1 MLTLFKQL
9 AAKFGKHPETKKQVA
24 KSYQRPVS
32 ISEKL
37 PWMEYDTESQCFLLD
52 DGRSVAAVFE
62 LSDVASEARPDQ
74 YLEQLQ
80 IGLQGVFQD
89 VFPMYFD
96 SESPW
101 IVQFFVQDELS
112 LKNFMQQCQDYVKP
126 LAKNTEFSDHYL
138 ELVQAHTELL
148 TRPQGLFVDNKVSGI
163 VFRGKRRRVRMVI
176 YRRLHGHS
184 KLRRG
189 RSAIQDL
196 NTVAQTLIAKLEGC
210 GVRVARYSGR
220 EFYNWL
226 LPWFNPNPKM
236 FQKKYQNKNQLQNN
250 LCPQCL
256 QPTPPLPLAG
266 EGWGEGAAESA
277 ADLLLERCPYPGDG
291 QMPFGYDF
299 SEKLFYSVPESDH
312 AKGVWYFDNK
322 PHKYV
327 NILGITSLPKIGH
340 ISAERSFG
348 NYWFSLVDKMPAGSV
363 LQITVVIQS
372 QEAVKNHIFAIE
384 NSTKRASS
392 TEAEMTRED
401 CAVAKRAIE
410 SGNYFFP
417 SVMGVYLRGDT
428 LDDLYDKETEIE
440 TLLASNGFQ
449 LLNGDYELTP
459 VDSYLRYLP
468 MCYSY
473 EFDKARLLRS
483 RYLSGVQLSKLLP
496 LYGRERGTEHPAI
509 TLYNRGGEPLTL
521 DPFNPADK
529 DFNSHLLLLGT
540 TGAGKSALCVYLMMQ
555 LMAFYRPRLVIIDA
569 GNSFGLLSE
578 YFKTQGL
585 TVNRV
590 EISFNKPTSLNPF
603 AESKKMLIQLRA
615 NEAQQQLSVTLEDEE
630 NALDKEIETRIEFAT
645 QTEMAADEENRDY
658 MGEIALAAQLMIT
671 GGEKREEEAITRQ
684 DRYWILKAV
693 VEAAKIADHQG
704 RDQMIATDVINA
716 FHYLAEQLEQENKLS
731 DRDIIIRLKKM
742 AENMS
747 LFCQDNLSSQYFNVP
762 GKPWP
767 EADITILEMGLFKD
781 AGYEAQRALAFMGAM
796 NKTISLAEQ
805 HQYEERFTVFFADEC
820 HVVTSNPLTAVSVTK
835 CSKMSRKIGLW
846 LWFATQNVQD
856 FPNDARKML
865 SMMEF
870 WICLGMSEA
879 ELDEVERFKA
889 LTDEEKTLFRSVR
902 KEAKKYVEGV
912 ILCNKFKGLFRNIP
926 PRLSLALAMT
936 EQTEKAERQ
945 KIMQQYHCSEV
956 EAAMCIADQMI
967 QIKNN

>member
-1 MLTLFKQL
+1 LRVKSFLLFLLPL
-9 AAKFGKHPETKKQVA
+9 AA
-24 KSYQRPVS
+24 
-32 ISEKL
+32 
-37 PWMEYDTESQCFLLD
+37 DTEF
-52 DGRSVAAVFE
+52 
-62 LSDVASEARPDQ
+62 
-74 YLEQLQ
+74 
-80 IGLQGVFQD
+80 
-89 VFPMYFD
+89 
-96 SESPW
+96 
-101 IVQFFVQDELS
+101 
-112 LKNFMQQCQDYVKP
+112 
-126 LAKNTEFSDHYL
+126 THHYL
-138 ELVQAHTELL
+138 ELAQAHTELL
-148 TRPQGLFVDNKVSGI
+148 TQPNGLFVDNKVSGI
-163 VFRGKRRRVRMVI
+163 TFRGKRRRVRMVI
-176 YRRLHGHS
+176 YRRLNSGS

-189 RSAIQDL
+189 RNAVQDL
-196 NTVAQTLIAKLEGC
+196 HTVSQTLVSKLEGC
-210 GVRVARYSGR
+210 GVKVLRYTGKD
-220 EFYNWL
+220 FYQWM
-226 LPWFNPNPKM
+226 LPWFNPAPRMGDGNPDT
-236 FQKKYQNKNQLQNN
+236 LV
-250 LCPQCL
+250 
-256 QPTPPLPLAG
+256 
-266 EGWGEGAAESA
+266 
-277 ADLLLERCPYPGDG
+277 ERSPYPGDHE
-291 QMPFGYDF
+291 MPFGYDF
-299 SEKLFYSVPESDH
+299 SEKLFFNVPESDSQ
-312 AKGVWYFDNK
+312 KGIWYFDQK
-322 PHKYV
+322 PHKYLT
-327 NILGITSLPKIGH
+327 ILGINSLPKIGH
-340 ISAERSFG
+340 ISVERSFG
-348 NYWFSLVDKMPAGSV
+348 NYWYSLLDKFPAGSV
-363 LQITVVIQS
+363 LQLTVVIQS
-372 QEAVKNHIFAIE
+372 QEAVKNHIFKIE
-384 NSTKRASS
+384 HSTKRASS

-417 SVMGVYLRGDT
+417 SVMGVYLRGEN
-428 LDDLYDKETEIE
+428 LEDLYDKETEVE
-440 TLLASNGFQ
+440 TLLASNGFH
-449 LLNGDYELTP
+449 LLNGDHELTP

-483 RYLSGVQLSKLLP
+483 RYLSGVQISKLLP
-496 LYGRERGTEHPAI
+496 LYGRERGTNNPAI

-540 TGAGKSALCVYLMMQ
+540 TGSGKSALCVYLMMQ

-585 TVNRV
+585 SVNRV

-603 AESKKMLIQLRA
+603 AESKKMLAQLRA
-615 NEAQQQLSVTLEDEE
+615 KETQQQLNEALEEEE
-630 NALDKEIETRIEFAT
+630 NNLEKEIETRIEFAT
-645 QTEMAADEENRDY
+645 QTDLESSEENRDY

-671 GGEKREEEAITRQ
+671 GGEKKEEEAITRQ

-693 VEAAKIADHQG
+693 VEAAKAADNEG
-704 RDQMIATDVINA
+704 RDQMIASDIIIA
-716 FHYLAEQLEQENKLS
+716 FQYLAQQLEQTNKKS
-731 DRDIIIRLKKM
+731 DEAIIIRLKQM

-747 LFCQDNLSSQYFNVP
+747 LFCQDNLSSQYFNTP
-762 GKPWP
+762 GAPWP
-767 EADITILEMGLFKD
+767 EADVTILEMGLFKD

-912 ILCNKFKGLFRNIP
+912 ILCNKFKGLFRNVP
-926 PRLSLALAMT
+926 PRLALALAMT
-936 EQTEKAERQ
+936 EQSEKAERQ
-945 KIMQQYHCSEV
+945 KIMQQYHCTEV
-956 EAAMCIADQMI
+956 EAALRIADQMA
-967 QIKNN
+967 QIKN